1 MPEIILTDRFKK
13 KAIRFLKQHAE
24 IVSQYKKTLL
34 QLQIDPFHSS
44 LRLHKLKGKL
54 KEVYY
59 VSINMKY
66 RILMEFIIQ
75 DDQIIPINIG
85 SHNGVYV
92 TNE

>member
-13 KAIRFLKQHAE
+13 KVIRFLKQHPE
-24 IVSQYKKTLL
+24 IVSQYKKTLI
-34 QLQIDPFHSS
+34 QLQINPFHPS

-54 KEVYY
+54 KEVYS

-85 SHNGVYV
+85 NHDDV
-92 TNE
+92 